1 MARKNG
7 ELFAGIDHSVIDSAA
22 FADLNGEAIRLLLI
36 LARQDNGKNNG
47 HLQAA
52 HTYCSQRGIGSDKTL
67 TKAIAS
73 LIAHGFIYRT
83 RSHGLDSQT
92 RKRYPALYAL
102 TWLPLSSKRT
112 GLFCSGFVAD
122 AYLRWS
128 PEKNKTP

>member
-22 FADLNGEAIRLLLI
+22 FADLNGEAVRLLLI

-47 HLQAA
+47 HLQA
-52 HTYCSQRGIGSDKTL
+52 TLSYCQPRGIGSDKTL

-83 RSHGLDSQT
+83 RSHGIDARTQH
-92 RKRYPALYAL
+92 RKPALYAL
-102 TWLPLSSKRT
+102 TWLPLTSKRSE
-112 GLFCSGFVAD
+112 LFCAGFMAD

-128 PEKNKTP
+128 P